1 MSMNADK
8 TAKEAP
14 MRQNRL
20 AAAAPFL
27 AALILAAAG
36 MKAQGAFNHASQSVP
51 ADAMGGAFVAKAD
64 DSSALFIN
72 PAGLSQL
79 GRGEF
84 SLMYGKPMAAAK
96 GVSLAKEYAVLAMPV
111 TKKVAIGCGGSLFD
125 AAGLMKEYEG
135 IFAAA
140 LRLTDGL
147 SVGGAM
153 TYLSHGYSFGTDSAE
168 GSSPAF
174 DGPKSKGALG
184 LDLGLQASLTDKLSL
199 GLSGRHLNRP
209 DVGLVSKDQV
219 PMELRGGLAYRMR
232 RVSVLADVMRRDAG
246 PDAAQTMRM
255 GGGLEWQAM
264 DRLALRAGG
273 NNTQLTAGFGITLK
287 SLRVD
292 YAFDLAYQAMQDSG
306 GNHKLA
312 VSIGFGPDKD
322 ARRDAVSPRRQMKSA
337 ESFWIY

>member
-1 MSMNADK
+1 MDI
-8 TAKEAP
+8 
-14 MRQNRL
+14 
-20 AAAAPFL
+20 
-27 AALILAAAG
+27 ILLG
-36 MKAQGAFNHASQSVP
+36 P
-51 ADAMGGAFVAKAD
+51 LDI
-64 DSSALFIN
+64 SS
-72 PAGLSQL
+72 
-79 GRGEF
+79 
-84 SLMYGKPMAAAK
+84 
-96 GVSLAKEYAVLAMPV
+96 GVFQA
-111 TKKVAIGCGGSLFD
+111 
-125 AAGLMKEYEG
+125 
-135 IFAAA
+135 
-140 LRLTDGL
+140 
-147 SVGGAM
+147 
-153 TYLSHGYSFGTDSAE
+153 
-168 GSSPAF
+168 
-174 DGPKSKGALG
+174 G

-322 ARRDAVSPRRQMKSA
+322 ARRDAVSPRRQMKSTD
-337 ESFWIY
+337 SFWIY